1 MAYPVKT
8 IPEELLQ
15 CFKYDENSPSGLVD
29 LDGNAVGKIRKQG
42 YWEVK
47 IHGKIF
53 KVHRIVYFINNPE
66 ADQKLDIDHLDGNK
80 TNNLLVNLRL
90 CEKRINSKNRKKN
103 KNNSSGHKG
112 ISIRKI
118 KKIHYMR
125 CRVRVDGKLFEKYF
139 NIELCGGHDTCL
151 KIALEQRNRFY
162 TKEFTERHIN
172 D

>member
-103 KNNSSGHKG
+103 KK
-112 ISIRKI
+112 
-118 KKIHYMR
+118 
-125 CRVRVDGKLFEKYF
+125 
-139 NIELCGGHDTCL
+139 
-151 KIALEQRNRFY
+151 
-162 TKEFTERHIN
+162 
-172 D
+172 